1 MRVRLRAVLL
11 CGDQQRRTGRSSAMD
26 IRNKVALVT
35 GAGAGIGDAVASRLA
50 REGAAVIVADVDED
64 AGLGT
69 VREIGSEGGR
79 TAFVLA
85 DVASEADASRMD
97 AFARERFGS
106 LDVLV
111 NNAGGVEEPYFPEGE
126 PEHWGRAIDLNLRG
140 VMLGVHFGVRAMR
153 ERGGGAIVNISSVG
167 GIGFEPY
174 DKPEYGAAK
183 AGVVRLT
190 ASLATLKERMGVRVN
205 CVCPGWVDTP
215 ASRRSR
221 ARMTPEEREKVPPV
235 LLQPEEIGEAV
246 MMFVEDDSM
255 AGRVMIWQEGSPWQI
270 VPVEA
275 PY

>member
-1 MRVRLRAVLL
+1 
-11 CGDQQRRTGRSSAMD
+11 MD

-35 GAGAGIGDAVASRLA
+35 GAGAGIGCAVAQRLA
-50 REGAAVIVADVDED
+50 GEGAAVVLADVDEE
-64 AGLGT
+64 AGLGA
-69 VREIGSEGGR
+69 VRQIKSEGGR
-79 TAFVLA
+79 AAFVLA
-85 DVASEADASRMD
+85 DVASEADASRMV

-111 NNAGGVEEPYFPEGE
+111 NNAGGVEEPYFPDGE
-126 PEHWGRAIDLNLRG
+126 PEHWGRTIDLNLRG

-153 ERGGGAIVNISSVG
+153 KRGGGAIVNISSVG
-167 GIGFEPY
+167 GIGFGPY
-174 DKPEYGAAK
+174 DAPEYGAAK

-235 LLQPEEIGEAV
+235 LLQPEEIAEAV
-246 MMFVEDDSM
+246 VMFVEDDSM

>member
-1 MRVRLRAVLL
+1 
-11 CGDQQRRTGRSSAMD
+11 MD
-26 IRNKVALVT
+26 VRNKVALVT
-35 GAGAGIGDAVASRLA
+35 GAGAGIGCAVAKRLA
-50 REGAAVIVADVDED
+50 REGAAVVVADLDEEL
-64 AGLGT
+64 GLGA
-69 VREIGSEGGR
+69 VREIGFEGGR
-79 TAFVLA
+79 AAFVFA
-85 DVASEADASRMD
+85 DVASEADASRMV

-221 ARMTPEEREKVPPV
+221 AEMTSEEREELPPV
-235 LLQPEEIGEAV
+235 LLRPEEIADAV
-246 MMFVEDDSM
+246 VMFVEDDSM
-255 AGRVMIWQEGSPWQI
+255 AGRVMIWREGSPWQI

-275 PY
+275 RY